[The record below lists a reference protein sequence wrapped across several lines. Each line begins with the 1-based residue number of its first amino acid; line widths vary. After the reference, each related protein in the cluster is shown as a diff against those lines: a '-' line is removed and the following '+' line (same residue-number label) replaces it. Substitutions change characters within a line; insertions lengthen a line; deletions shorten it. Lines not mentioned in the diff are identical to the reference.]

1 MDTTRFIADCQS
13 VLLLPLGHGRAVADG
28 AILAASLAVLI
39 VFARAIPRSIPPD
52 SQKVDW
58 AWSVGLCAMLLV
70 SPLTEEHH
78 LVVLLFPLLRLL
90 CADVPLRAGE
100 IPLALGAVIMLGSRY
115 SLDRFPM
122 LHEGPLSLLTAG
134 KLLGIVALSWLLVRR
149 LQAVEP
155 R

>member
-1 MDTTRFIADCQS
+1 
-13 VLLLPLGHGRAVADG
+13 LLLPLEHGRAVAAG

-39 VFARAIPRSIPPD
+39 VFARAIPRPIPPD
-52 SQKVDW
+52 SQKADW
-58 AWSVGLCAMLLV
+58 AWSLGLCAMLLV

-100 IPLALGAVIMLGSRY
+100 IPLALGAAILLGSRY

-122 LHEGPLSLLTAG
+122 LHEGPLSLLTTG

-149 LQAVEP
+149 LRAEES